1 MPDMAGSIRFHTED
15 CSFQLKQKR
24 KIRLW
29 LSKVIHKNKLKY
41 TDLNFIFCS
50 DEYLLEINKYYLHHD
65 FYTDI
70 ITFQNNSGNS
80 NLCGD
85 LFISIPRVKENARKY
100 KVEFTLE
107 LHRVM
112 VHGILH
118 LMGFKDKK
126 KADALI
132 MRKMEN
138 KMLSLRTF

>member
-70 ITFQNNSGNS
+70 ITFP
-80 NLCGD
+80 LD
-85 LFISIPRVKENARKY
+85 ETEEELTAELYISIDRIRDNA
-100 KVEFTLE
+100 ETLNISFEEE
-107 LHRVM
+107 LHRVII
-112 VHGILH
+112 HGVLH
-118 LMGFKDKK
+118 LCGLGDKTEEEEQE
-126 KADALI
+126 
-132 MRKMEN
+132 MRKKEN
-138 KMLSLRTF
+138 FHLEKLSL